1 MSNIYHN
8 KYNLVHTHLVQSLYE
23 PGVSLECCL
32 HHYLVLVVYLE
43 ERMYIQFGVLHR
55 DEEKV

>member
-1 MSNIYHN
+1 MSNIYRN

-23 PGVSLECCL
+23 PGVSLESCL